1 MKTVY
6 AVVATPERIDV
17 SQLQGP
23 RVPIRRL
30 LSIDDDAE
38 ILRQRA
44 LLLEASGYSVVS
56 LQSGEEA
63 LRLLA
68 SGAQVDLVLL
78 DYMMPGM
85 KGDELA
91 HNLKRKYP
99 GLPLVAVSA
108 TDELPQ
114 VLRETV
120 NASVRK
126 GQDPQVL
133 LATIAEI
140 LGENGKEP
148 APGNGQRTV
157 LCVEDEELQLRARR
171 MLFEAAGYRVLEAR
185 SAKRAVDLFSSHP
198 VDAVVMDYWLSDQDG
213 NGTVV
218 AEQMKRMRPRIPI
231 LMLSGFTALP
241 GEGALV
247 DSWIRKSQLDPE
259 NLVNEVDRLIKLR
272 QIRPQNDRR
281 E

>member
-1 MKTVY
+1 MD
-6 AVVATPERIDV
+6 AATKH
-17 SQLQGP
+17 
-23 RVPIRRL
+23 L

-38 ILRQRA
+38 TLRQRA
-44 LLLEASGYSVVS
+44 LLLESSGYAVVS
-56 LQSGEEA
+56 TQSGQEA

-68 SGAQVDLVLL
+68 SGTQIDLVLV
-78 DYMMPGM
+78 DYMMPEM
-85 KGDELA
+85 RGDELA
-91 HNLKRKYP
+91 RHVKEQYP
-99 GLPLVAVSA
+99 KLPVIAVSA
-108 TDELPQ
+108 ANELPQ
-114 VLRETV
+114 SFQEIV

-133 LATIAEI
+133 LGTIAEI
-140 LGENGKEP
+140 LAKNGKD
-148 APGNGQRTV
+148 AAASVRQRTV
-157 LCVEDEELQLRARR
+157 LCVEDEELQLRARK

-185 SAKRAVDLFSSHP
+185 SAKSAIDLFATQP
-198 VDAVVMDYWLSDQDG
+198 PDAVVMDYWLSDQDG

-218 AEQMKRMRPRIPI
+218 AEQMKRMRPRTPI

-272 QIRPQNDRR
+272 QIRPQHDRP

>member
-1 MKTVY
+1 LEVITK
-6 AVVATPERIDV
+6 
-17 SQLQGP
+17 
-23 RVPIRRL
+23 RL
-30 LSIDDDAE
+30 LSIDDDSE
-38 ILRQRA
+38 TLRQRA
-44 LLLEASGYSVVS
+44 LLLESSGYAVLST
-56 LQSGEEA
+56 QSGQEA

-68 SGAQVDLVLL
+68 NGAQVDLVLV

-85 KGDELA
+85 RGDELA
-91 HNLKRKYP
+91 QHLKKEYP
-99 GLPLVAVSA
+99 KLPLIAVSA
-108 TDELPQ
+108 ANELPQ
-114 VLRETV
+114 SFQEIV

-133 LATIAEI
+133 LGTIAEI
-140 LGENGKEP
+140 LDRNGKE
-148 APGNGQRTV
+148 AGSGGRQRIV
-157 LCVEDEELQLRARR
+157 LCVEDEELQLKARK

-185 SAKRAVDLFSSHP
+185 SAKRAIDLFATQP
-198 VDAVVMDYWLSDQDG
+198 PDAVVMDYWLSDQDG

-218 AEQMKRMRPRIPI
+218 AEQMKRMRPRTPI

-272 QIRPQNDRR
+272 QIRTQNDRP

>member
-6 AVVATPERIDV
+6 DRSTVLERINASGAGAGLGVATEH
-17 SQLQGP
+17 
-23 RVPIRRL
+23 L

-38 ILRQRA
+38 TLRQRA
-44 LLLEASGYSVVS
+44 LLLESSGYSVLS
-56 LQSGEEA
+56 IQSGQEA
-63 LRLLA
+63 LRVLA
-68 SGAQVDLVLL
+68 SGTQVDLVLL

-85 KGDELA
+85 RGDELA
-91 HNLKRKYP
+91 QHLKQQYP
-99 GLPLVAVSA
+99 SLPLIAVSSA
-108 TDELPQ
+108 KELPQ
-114 VLRETV
+114 SFQEIV

-133 LATIAEI
+133 LGTIAEI
-140 LGENGKEP
+140 LAKNGK
-148 APGNGQRTV
+148 APISRDRQRIV
-157 LCVEDEELQLRARR
+157 LCVEDEELQLRARK

-185 SAKRAVDLFSSHP
+185 SARSALDLFATQP
-198 VDAVVMDYWLSDQDG
+198 PDAVVMDYWLSDQDG

-218 AEQMKRMRPRIPI
+218 AEQMKRMRPRTPI

-272 QIRPQNDRR
+272 QIHP
-281 E
+281 